1 MLKVALADAP
11 YARLAAVATVAGV
24 YAFDLKTA
32 APVAGA
38 APDGEPGMKGGMLC
52 CGGKGG
58 MLCCVVCERLLLP
71 LLQPLAKTNPH
82 KTQPQQPQQQPTAPE
97 QLEAGRVLT
106 AAMLSD
112 LTTRQCN
119 DVRWGAHDG
128 RAALFAA
135 CSDRPR
141 VDALYLG
148 P

>member
-38 APDGEPGMKGGMLC
+38 APDGEPGVN
-52 CGGKGG
+52 GKGG
-58 MLCCVVCERLLLP
+58 CCAVLSASACFSP
-71 LLQPLAKTNPH
+71 SLQPLAKTNPH
-82 KTQPQQPQQQPTAPE
+82 KTHTQQPHQQPTAPE

-106 AAMLSD
+106 AAMFSD